1 MFRLKLTNNIPA
13 TILQN
18 KLFPEGK
25 NVDKPSCKNKTYV
38 GFNSSRKNNSKSHQQ
53 QVFGF
58 WFFFT
63 KLLRLTCDLELQKM
77 ESKNLM

>member
-1 MFRLKLTNNIPA
+1 MFRLTLTNNIPA

-38 GFNSSRKNNSKSHQQ
+38 GFNSSHKNNSKSH
-53 QVFGF
+53 
-58 WFFFT
+58 
-63 KLLRLTCDLELQKM
+63 
-77 ESKNLM
+77 